1 MKMVDG
7 RYYTIQ
13 QAAEVLGC
21 DDETI
26 LSWIHSGELAA
37 ANIAKSTQAKRP
49 TWRLAESELG
59 RFLMSR
65 RNPAANQVTTP
76 KPAKR
81 PTPKQYV

>member
-1 MKMVDG
+1 MVDG

-49 TWRLAESELG
+49 TWRLAEGELG
-59 RFLMSR
+59 RFLLSR
-65 RNPAANQVTTP
+65 RNPAANQVVAP

-81 PTPKQYV
+81 QTPKQYV